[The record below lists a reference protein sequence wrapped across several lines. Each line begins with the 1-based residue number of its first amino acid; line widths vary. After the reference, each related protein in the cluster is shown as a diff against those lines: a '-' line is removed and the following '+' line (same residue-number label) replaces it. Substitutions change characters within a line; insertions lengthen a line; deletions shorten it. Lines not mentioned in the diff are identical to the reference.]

1 MRWSLLDL
9 NFKQD
14 QVLTVGGTKFWT
26 HTPNVCVCVYVC
38 GTNEFEYGAWWTIWE
53 DRSAFR
59 MHEVLVSHLH
69 IVTWCKSSAGS
80 FLRDGE

>member
-26 HTPNVCVCVYVC
+26 HTPNVCVCMCVEQMSLNMEPDEQYER
-38 GTNEFEYGAWWTIWE
+38 T
-53 DRSAFR
+53 
-59 MHEVLVSHLH
+59 EVLSGCMKYLFH
-69 IVTWCKSSAGS
+69 IYI
-80 FLRDGE
+80 